1 MCVLISNFSDVTFG
15 KRLLERKIQHLN
27 CVYVHSLLLQ
37 CLFCVEL
44 LTIIVFTCSGG
55 KNLSKCSYVPFP
67 LPGTSSTPVVI
78 NNSRIVPDIEVCT
91 SYILRKTQTD

>member
-1 MCVLISNFSDVTFG
+1 MGRTLSMCVLISNFSDVTFG

-27 CVYVHSLLLQ
+27 CVYVHSLLLH

-55 KNLSKCSYVPFP
+55 KTYLNVIMFHFRFQVL
-67 LPGTSSTPVVI
+67 LPH
-78 NNSRIVPDIEVCT
+78 
-91 SYILRKTQTD
+91 Q